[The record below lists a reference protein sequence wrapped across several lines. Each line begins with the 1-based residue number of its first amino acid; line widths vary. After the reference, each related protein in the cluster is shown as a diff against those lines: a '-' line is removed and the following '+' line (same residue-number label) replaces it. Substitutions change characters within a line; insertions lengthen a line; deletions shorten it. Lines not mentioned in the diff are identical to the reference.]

1 MVGVGGSNP
10 KKDPKALSLQKYHF
24 DSFTT
29 GLDMKM
35 NKVMPKDGE
44 YNWDVIDEVVA
55 FTQENDQRLFGHN
68 LVWHSSTPKW
78 FVKKA
83 RENPEW
89 VDGFLRDYIHT
100 YVGRYKGIVDGWD
113 VVNEGLVT
121 KGAGF
126 REDTIWY
133 ETMGI
138 DYIEK
143 LSGTLMKLTQ
153 MPFYFITILILSVI
167 LKNSILC

>member
-1 MVGVGGSNP
+1 MG
-10 KKDPKALSLQKYHF
+10 
-24 DSFTT
+24 
-29 GLDMKM
+29 
-35 NKVMPKDGE
+35 
-44 YNWDVIDEVVA
+44 
-55 FTQENDQRLFGHN
+55 R
-68 LVWHSSTPKW
+68 
-78 FVKKA
+78 
-83 RENPEW
+83 R
-89 VDGFLRDYIHT
+89 FLRDYIHT

-143 LSGTLMKLTQ
+143 VGTRMKLIQ
-153 MPFYFITILILSVI
+153 MPFYFIAILILSVI
-167 LKNSILC
+167 LKNSIPC